1 MEGLCFDIMEMIG
14 KEYNNIKATN
24 KNKQVYSDIV
34 KHLNYYFEE
43 HGMYEESHGRFTNP
57 EFIKQGDIRTD
68 TQFLEYEDLSTNQ
81 HYNII
86 ADKYGGQEAYD
97 EWWDNCF

>member
-1 MEGLCFDIMEMIG
+1 MEGLCFDIMEKIG

-43 HGMYEESHGRFTNP
+43 HGRFTNP

-68 TQFLEYEDLSTNQ
+68 TQFLEYEDLWTNQ

-86 ADKYGGQEAYD
+86 ADKYGGQEEYD
-97 EWWDNCF
+97 EWCDNYF

>member
-14 KEYNNIKATN
+14 KEYTNIKETK

-43 HGMYEESHGRFTNP
+43 HGMYEEQHGRFTDP

-68 TQFLEYEDLSTNQ
+68 TEFLEYEDLSTTN

-86 ADKYGGQEAYD
+86 ADKWGGEGNYED
-97 EWWDNCF
+97 WCDNYF

>member
-14 KEYNNIKATN
+14 KEYDNIKATN

-43 HGMYEESHGRFTNP
+43 HGETLEP
-57 EFIKQGDIRTD
+57 EFIKGGDIRTD
-68 TQFLEYEDLSTNQ
+68 TQFLEYEDLWNSN
-81 HYNII
+81 HHNII
-86 ADKYGGQEAYD
+86 SCKYGGEEYE
-97 EWWDNCF
+97 EWCDNYF